1 MGPYGGEAVVVTVHP
16 KTDALLAASLH
27 GRLFRSQDGGAHW
40 LSRPFPA
47 ELNSKVHAILF
58 DSISDSN
65 NDRSYLLAVSHDHA
79 SGSGLYK
86 TTDDGITWQA
96 SPEFRGRSVW
106 ALATFP
112 GNPQVIAAG
121 ATDGVYLTKNGGQN
135 WQRISPSDKGD
146 LQPVVSVAFDPTDAH
161 TIFAGTPHLP
171 WRTKD
176 EGSTWTSIH
185 TGMIDDS
192 DVFSLAPALQQPG
205 RLFASACTGIYRSDD
220 RGEHWL
226 KLRGSTE
233 ASYRTYVIFP
243 DPSPYSSLSSRV
255 YAGTTGG
262 LQRSLDGGVTWQRVY
277 AGAVKSV
284 VSSHLHPLQL
294 YAATMDAGL
303 IRSDDGGDT
312 FRPINEGFEGHA
324 MNGLF
329 TASNA
334 LFVAGQNGAAVQ
346 YPSSTGWQTIKPA
359 DAFTFMAG
367 SSPSQILSASAHTL
381 WLSDN
386 GGHQWKQIPAPAQRG
401 SLTGLALL
409 ADGTGAKLW
418 VATTAGLFEGSP
430 GGSPGGSRWKAVPV
444 PALENQPIRVMT
456 ASKSRIIVASR
467 GHAAISSDRGASWAL
482 LPLPIAGL
490 EWEGFAFS
498 PVDDHLVA
506 ATSHGL
512 FLHQSSGDQ
521 WSQSLGAQAATTSG
535 IFFHPQFPNLAFAA
549 QQSSVLYSMDGGHA
563 WQILPRAGM
572 AVAAQIKS
580 LTIIPSQPQRIIALV
595 ARRGLY
601 TTLID
606 PEVLSKP

>member
-47 ELNSKVHAILF
+47 ELNSKIHAILF
-58 DSISDSN
+58 DSID
-65 NDRSYLLAVSHDHA
+65 DKSYFLAVSHDHA
-79 SGSGLYK
+79 TGSGLYK
-86 TTDDGITWQA
+86 TTDDGMTWQA
-96 SPEFRGRSVW
+96 SSEFRGRSVW

-112 GNPQVIAAG
+112 GNPQLIAAG

-135 WQRISPSDKGD
+135 WQRISPNDKND

-171 WRTKD
+171 WRTSN

-192 DVFSLAPALQQPG
+192 DVFSLAPALSQPG
-205 RLFASACTGIYRSDD
+205 RLFASACTGIYRSED

-255 YAGTTGG
+255 YAGTTSG
-262 LQRSLDGGVTWQRVY
+262 LQRSLDGGVTWQRIY

-284 VSSHLHPLQL
+284 VSSRLHPLQL

-303 IRSDDGGDT
+303 IRSDDGGDS
-312 FRPINEGFEGHA
+312 FRPINEGFEGHPV
-324 MNGLF
+324 NGLF

-334 LFVAGQNGAAVQ
+334 LFVVGHNGAAAQ
-346 YPSSTGWQTIKPA
+346 YPSSTGWQTIKPP
-359 DAFTFMAG
+359 DAVIFLAG
-367 SSPSQILSASAHTL
+367 SSPSQILSASAHAL
-381 WLSDN
+381 WLSEN

-401 SLTGLALL
+401 SLIALAMIPE
-409 ADGTGAKLW
+409 GANARLW
-418 VATTAGLFEGSP
+418 VATTVGLFEGSP
-430 GGSPGGSRWKAVPV
+430 GNSRYKTVAVP
-444 PALENQPIRVMT
+444 PLQNQPIRIIT
-456 ASKSRIIVASR
+456 ASQNRVIVASR
-467 GHAAISSDRGASWAL
+467 MHAAISSDRGASWAL
-482 LPLPIAGL
+482 LPLPIPGL

-512 FLHQSSGDQ
+512 FHLPAQGNQ
-521 WSQSLGAQAATTSG
+521 WLPALGAQAETTNG

-549 QQSSVLYSMDGGHA
+549 QQSSVLFSMDGGLA
-563 WQILPRAGM
+563 WQVLPRSGIA
-572 AVAAQIKS
+572 AAAQIKS
-580 LTIIPSQPQRIIALV
+580 LTIIPSQPHRIIALV
-595 ARRGLY
+595 ARRGIY

-606 PEVLSKP
+606 HEVLSKP